1 MSRDLLTRA
10 RAWLADDPDPATR
23 AELEELLRACQD
35 GDEAA
40 LAELADCFSGLLE
53 FGTAGLRGA
62 MGPGPNRMN
71 RAVVIRAAAGLG
83 RYLLDRGPVTG
94 LPRPRV
100 VVGFDARHRSADF
113 AADTAAVLTA
123 AGLDVLCWHRALPT
137 PLLAWAVRHFDADAG
152 VMVTASHNPPQD
164 NGYKVYLGGP
174 GEEGS
179 LIVPPA
185 DQEISARIAQIGTV
199 AGVLRAPDGWAMLDE
214 AHVEDYLHAAA
225 DVAPKGSRDLSIV
238 ITSLH
243 GVGGGPLKR
252 VLSLAGFDQVIEVD
266 EQAAP
271 DPDFP
276 TVAFPNP
283 EEPGALDLAIAQAWR
298 CRADIVIANDPDADR
313 CAVALK
319 DPHGPA
325 ETDGWRM
332 LRGDEVGAVLGQYI
346 ASQSLPGSGTLA
358 CSIVSATVLLH
369 IAAAHQL
376 DSRRTLTGFKWISRV
391 PRLRYG
397 YEEALGYCVAP
408 DLVRDKDGLTA
419 AVMICHIAA
428 LEHERGRSLLDIV
441 DDIGR
446 AHGLHTT
453 LQVSARFTDLAERE
467 AVLARLL
474 ERPPAVLGSVPVTE
488 VDDLSTGWR
497 GLPPT
502 EGIRLQLGSTGWVL
516 VRPSGT
522 EPKLKAYLEVVVPV
536 GRADVWR
543 ARQLGRMLLSEIGD
557 DVATYLSLEK
567 GG

>member
-1 MSRDLLTRA
+1 MRSLLTQA
-10 RAWLADDPDPATR
+10 RAWLTDDPDPQTR
-23 AELEELLRACQD
+23 VQLEDLLRACHA
-35 GDEAA
+35 GDAEA
-40 LAELADCFSGLLE
+40 LAELEDCFRGLLE
-53 FGTAGLRGA
+53 FGTAGLRGP

-83 RYLLDRGPVTG
+83 RYLLARGPVTG

-100 VVGFDARHRSADF
+100 VVGFDARRRSDDF
-113 AADTAAVLTA
+113 AADTAAVLTS
-123 AGLDVLCWHRALPT
+123 AGIEVLCWHRALPT
-137 PLLAWAVRHFDADAG
+137 PLVAWAVRHFAADAG

-179 LIVPPA
+179 LIVSPV
-185 DQEISARIAQIGTV
+185 DQEISALISQVGSV
-199 AGVLRAPDGWAMLDE
+199 AAVLRAPDGWAMLDE

-225 DVAPKGSRDLSIV
+225 AVAPRGARDLSV
-238 ITSLH
+238 VVTALH

-252 VLSLAGFDQVIEVD
+252 VLSLAGFDQVTEVE

-276 TVAFPNP
+276 TLPFPNP
-283 EEPGALDLAIAQAWR
+283 EEPGALDLAIARARQ
-298 CRADIVIANDPDADR
+298 CGADIVIANDPDADR
-313 CAVALK
+313 LAVAVQ
-319 DPHGPA
+319 DPHGPE

-346 ASQSLPGSGTLA
+346 ASQSAPGTGALA

-369 IAAAHQL
+369 IAAAHEL
-376 DSRRTLTGFKWISRV
+376 DSWRTLTGFKWVSRV
-391 PRLRYG
+391 PGLIYG

-419 AVMICHIAA
+419 AVLFCHIAA
-428 LEHERGRSLLDIV
+428 LEQERSRSVLDVV

-453 LQVSARFTDLAERE
+453 LQVSARFSDLARRE
-467 AVLARLL
+467 AVLERLL
-474 ERPPAVLGSVPVTE
+474 AAPPTVLGSVPVTA
-488 VDDLSTGWR
+488 VDDLSDGWR

-502 EGIRLQLGSTGWVL
+502 PGIRLQLGSTGWVL

-522 EPKLKAYLEVVVPV
+522 EPKLKAYIEVVVPV

-543 ARQLGRMLLSEIGD
+543 ARELGRMLLEEIGD
-557 DVATYLSLEK
+557 DAHRAMLQS
-567 GG
+567 